1 MRDKTL
7 ITLLKVVMLIGFGI
21 FLLGHFL
28 WAFAELPQKM
38 GVSGIMIVAG
48 CCALGLILSLPTKI
62 YLTMLLM
69 RWEDES
75 KKNGNP

>member
-1 MRDKTL
+1 
-7 ITLLKVVMLIGFGI
+7 MLIGFGI

-38 GVSGIMIVAG
+38 GIEGILIVAG

-69 RWEDES
+69 RWEEES
-75 KKNGNP
+75 KKNGSH

>member
-38 GVSGIMIVAG
+38 GVPGIMIVAG